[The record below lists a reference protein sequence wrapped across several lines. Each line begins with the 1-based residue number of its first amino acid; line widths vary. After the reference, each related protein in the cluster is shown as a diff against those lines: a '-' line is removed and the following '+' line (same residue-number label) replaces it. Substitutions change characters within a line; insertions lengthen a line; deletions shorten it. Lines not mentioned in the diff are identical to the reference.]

1 MAAEAATPT
10 NAPAPPAKRRR
21 SLGLGTRIFL
31 VIALV
36 VALAIGA
43 AVVFSFVV
51 AERIARDTAG
61 ADLASTGQIQDTF
74 RDQRYDQL
82 LLSSYLFVQ
91 GDAYLSAY
99 IAEAVSTNDTASILD
114 LLSERQVDLGYD
126 FAIVLDPQGRVLA
139 RTDRPGVVGEDLS
152 ARPLVDRVLTDYE
165 AFGVWRE
172 GDDLYY
178 SVAIPIARGAQLI
191 GFLVSGFAL
200 SDDTAAE
207 VKRVSRSEVA
217 YVATG
222 EGSPQVVASSLDG
235 QVEGELVAALTA
247 AGDPLGDMAAGS
259 AGEHE
264 VSLGGERWL
273 VRVTPLVDAGREPV
287 GAAVALAPLAPQLEP
302 FRRIGRVLAIT
313 GLVALALA
321 LLLAFTLARRT
332 LKPVRQLVAAT
343 AAARGGDY
351 DRQIPVER
359 GDEVGELADSF
370 NALLSDLR
378 EKRDMETY
386 IADLSRTMPEP
397 VAPAEPVA
405 PLAASG
411 GEATFLVVD
420 LRVGVAAAAGNP
432 QVAFDRFSAELSR
445 LAQLAVARR
454 GKLAGLAG
462 HRVWVRF
469 EGDGRT
475 YRAFACAG
483 EMVRTYVDAG
493 RTAAAPVVAIASGEA
508 AWGAAA
514 FGEERRGTT
523 LGRTAQ
529 RLETLMR
536 EASAGDIAISSEAEA
551 ELRST
556 LAEAGVSIAEQRG
569 MVSTQPLFVI
579 DAATA
584 AKLIGDQ
591 ALPTLAS
598 TGPRT
603 ATRVGG
609 GDTPVTFSSIGPG
622 AVVGGRF
629 EILSVIG
636 AGGMGVVY
644 KARDRELGDVVA
656 VKMLRPDLA
665 GDVTHVTRLRDE
677 LRLARR
683 ITHPNVLRT
692 FDLGE
697 VGGIPFISMEYV
709 RGVTLAQLL
718 DHTDRL
724 AYSAG
729 ISVGKQLC
737 QGLAAAHEVGVLHRD
752 IKPAN
757 LILMP
762 NGNLKLMD
770 FGIARP
776 IQRTEPGQTVEG
788 WLVGT
793 PKYLAPEQLRGEE
806 PDARADI
813 YACGVVLYEMFTGTA
828 PFEGESYV
836 ELATKTLR
844 EDVPPPKQ
852 RWAEMPPELEAIIMK
867 CLAKDPKE
875 RYASAEA
882 LLGDLSRLK
891 A

>member
-1 MAAEAATPT
+1 MAAERAGSP
-10 NAPAPPAKRRR
+10 PPPALPRRR

-31 VIALV
+31 LIALV
-36 VALAIGA
+36 VAAAIGA
-43 AVVFSFVV
+43 AVVFTFVV
-51 AERIARDTAG
+51 AERIAHDTAN
-61 ADLASTGQIQDTF
+61 ADLAATGQLQDTF

-91 GDAYLSAY
+91 GDPYLSAY
-99 IAEAVSTNDTASILD
+99 IAEAVSSNDRGSILD
-114 LLSERQVDLGYD
+114 LLSERQADLGYD

-139 RTDRPGVVGEDLS
+139 RTDRPGVVDEDLS
-152 ARPLVDRVLTDYE
+152 ARPLVAQVIGDYE
-165 AFGVWRE
+165 AFGVWAE
-172 GDDLYY
+172 GGNLYY
-178 SVAIPIARGAQLI
+178 AVAIPIARGAQLI

-200 SDDTAAE
+200 SDETASE
-207 VKRVSRSEVA
+207 VERVSGTEVA
-217 YVATG
+217 YLATG
-222 EGSPQVVASSLDG
+222 DGAPQIVASSLG
-235 QVEGELVAALTA
+235 PGVEGQLVAALSA
-247 AGDPLGDMAAGS
+247 AGDPFAGIGGGAAVERALTLS
-259 AGEHE
+259 
-264 VSLGGERWL
+264 GERWL
-273 VRVTPLVDAGREPV
+273 ARLVPLADAGGEPV
-287 GAAVALAPLAPQLEP
+287 GAAVALAPLAVQLEP
-302 FRRIGRVLAIT
+302 FRRIGRVLAMT
-313 GLVALALA
+313 GVVALLGALALA
-321 LLLAFTLARRT
+321 YALARRT
-332 LKPVRQLVAAT
+332 LAPVRALVSAT
-343 AAARGGDY
+343 AAARAGDY

-359 GDEVGELADSF
+359 GDEVGELAGSF

-378 EKRDMETY
+378 EKREMETY
-386 IADLSRTMPEP
+386 LADLSRTMPEP
-397 VAPAEPVA
+397 VQAEPVVPA
-405 PLAASG
+405 VVAG
-411 GEATFLVVD
+411 GEVTLLVAD
-420 LRVGVAAAAGNP
+420 LRVGAAAAATRP
-432 QVAFDRFSAELSR
+432 QVAFDRFSAELAR
-445 LAQLAVARR
+445 LSQVAAARR

-462 HRVWVRF
+462 HRAWLRF
-469 EGDGRT
+469 EGDGST
-475 YRAFACAG
+475 LRAFACAA
-483 EMVRTYVDAG
+483 ELMRLYVDAG

-508 AWGAAA
+508 AWGTAA

-523 LGRTAQ
+523 LGRTVQ
-529 RLETLMR
+529 RLELLMR
-536 EASAGDIAISSEAEA
+536 EASPGDIALSSQAEA
-551 ELRST
+551 SLHDV
-556 LAEAGVSIAEQRG
+556 LAEAGVVVAEQRG
-569 MVSTQPLFVI
+569 MMSTQPLYVI

-584 AKLIGDQ
+584 ARLLAEQ
-591 ALPTLAS
+591 ALPTLAAS
-598 TGPRT
+598 GPRT
-603 ATRVGG
+603 PTGAVASGG
-609 GDTPVTFSSIGPG
+609 AVTFGSIGPG

-629 EILSVIG
+629 EILAVLG

-665 GDVTHVTRLRDE
+665 GDVTHVSRLRDE

-718 DHTDRL
+718 EHTDRL
-724 AYSAG
+724 TTSAG
-729 ISVGKQLC
+729 ISVAKQLC

-776 IQRTEPGQTVEG
+776 LRRNEPGQTVEG

-793 PKYLAPEQLRGEE
+793 PKYLAPEQLRGDE

-813 YACGVVLYEMFTGTA
+813 YACGVVLYEMFTGSA

-844 EDVPPPKQ
+844 EDVPPPRD
-852 RWAEMPPELEAIIMK
+852 RWAEMPPDLERIILK
-867 CLAKDPKE
+867 CLEKDPAE
-875 RYASAEA
+875 RYASAGA
-882 LLGDLSRLK
+882 LLADLAGLK